1 MPLESAVRRNHRAGR
16 ECGDA
21 GHAGGRGTR
30 KDRAVRRRP
39 LSVMAL
45 LALWSA
51 VLLGTGAAAAADAV
65 PTRAPSIPYAPPD
78 TPGPPLDV
86 PASQLDSALTC
97 SATAAAP
104 TRDIILVL
112 PPTLF
117 DPGEAYDWN
126 YLPALAARGWPYCEL
141 TVPDLRTATS
151 RSQPSTWSTP
161 SVPCTRSPAVRS
173 SCSAGARAG
182 TLPRWALR
190 WWPDIRPMVASL
202 VGLAPDNE
210 YGTTDPAIESVCA
223 YECFPAAWQETHRL
237 IGGES
242 NFMAAMNSDEQTFS
256 GIAYTD
262 IWSELDEVAGWNIGS
277 DKVSPL
283 PPAPNVLDVSTQS
296 LCPLQVDEHLTIPAD
311 GVAYAVAMAALAAPG
326 QLPDLAAIDR
336 AAVLPQLL
344 MPFVTPLSLAV
355 HEAQLVALVGE
366 RATVGMITS
375 EPPLRCYVTASCEGS
390 PRP

>member
-1 MPLESAVRRNHRAGR
+1 MAL
-16 ECGDA
+16 
-21 GHAGGRGTR
+21 
-30 KDRAVRRRP
+30 
-39 LSVMAL
+39 LAL

-51 VLLGTGAAAAADAV
+51 VLLGTGGAAAADAG
-65 PTRAPSIPYAPPD
+65 PTRAPSVPYASPD
-78 TPGPPLDV
+78 TPGPALDV
-86 PASQLDSALTC
+86 PAGQLDSALTC

-126 YLPALAARGWPYCEL
+126 YLPAFAARRWPYCEL
-141 TVPDLRTATS
+141 TVPDHSDGDIQVAAEY
-151 RSQPSTWSTP
+151 
-161 SVPCTRSPAVRS
+161 VVNAVRS
-173 SCSAGARAG
+173 LYALSGRQVELFGWSQGAS

-242 NFMAAMNSDEQTFS
+242 NFMAAMNSDEQTFP

-326 QLPDLAAIDR
+326 QLPDLAGIDR
-336 AAVLPQLL
+336 ATVCPQLL
-344 MPFVTPLSLAV
+344 MPTVTPLSLAV

-366 RATVGMITS
+366 RATVGMITR
-375 EPPLRCYVTASCEGS
+375 EPPLRCYVTASCGS
-390 PRP
+390 APRS